1 MATTFTW
8 KIAQLERETSDG
20 YVYTAHW
27 TVDAADGTYKSGA
40 YGSQNLPRAYDV
52 EPVEAQ
58 DAVLDDDGNVVT
70 PAVAAVVGVPSA
82 LIPFADLT
90 ETQVIGWVKDK
101 LGADKVTQLETA
113 LDNQISEQK
122 APTKAT
128 GKPWSG

>member
-8 KIAQLERETSDG
+8 KIAELERETSDG
-20 YVYTAHW
+20 YVYKAHW
-27 TVDAADGTYKSGA
+27 TVAATDGTYKAGG
-40 YGSQNLPRAYDV
+40 YGSESLARPDTLV
-52 EPVEAQ
+52 
-58 DAVLDDDGNVVT
+58 
-70 PAVAAVVGVPSA
+70 
-82 LIPFADLT
+82 PFADLT

-122 APTKAT
+122 TPTKAT